1 MANAVI
7 PFKTLRIGVD
17 EALYAAAGGAV
28 NTTGAM
34 GVFAIPPQDAV
45 FRGVLVVSLVPV
57 GGTVTTSQFQLE
69 ISQAPQGSINGAS
82 PFGVFNKLVV
92 ATPQTLCAY
101 AAIVLTSSA
110 PVALDISGMGGNG
123 QIRLNFTTVTL
134 GTATGFDV
142 YARIG

>member
-7 PFKTLRIGVD
+7 PFKTLRMGVD
-17 EALYAAAGGAV
+17 EALYAAAAGAI

-34 GVFAIPPQDAV
+34 GVFAIPPQASV
-45 FRGVLVVSLVPV
+45 YRGVLVLSLVPV
-57 GGTVTTSQFQLE
+57 GGTVTTSSFQVE

-82 PFGVFNKLVV
+82 PFGIFNKLVI

-101 AAIVLTSSA
+101 SGIVLVSTA
-110 PVALDISGMGGNG
+110 PVAIDLSGMGGNG
-123 QIRLNFTTVTL
+123 QMRLNFTTVTL